1 MEIVLEIVICDD
13 DAEFLNKAHES
24 VLKTAKEN
32 DIFCSITLLCS
43 DAELIEYFQD
53 RSADIIITDIDMP
66 DKSDLKSN
74 AYEMSGF
81 KAAQKIQREHPET
94 EIIFLTAHE
103 ELAYQSFRYRPFSF
117 VSKRDL
123 QMLDEDLKEL
133 FEKLINRKTES
144 LSVPLIID
152 KKIYMIDKN
161 KIMYF
166 KSDRHYINAYTADGK
181 EAAYRCSI
189 NEAYKQLSKSFFIFI
204 HRSYLVNCRFIKL
217 FNTQYIT
224 LTGGEKIALT
234 RNEEK
239 IREAQIIFSNYKR
252 SLR

>member
-53 RSADIIITDIDMP
+53 RSADIIIT
-66 DKSDLKSN
+66 
-74 AYEMSGF
+74 
-81 KAAQKIQREHPET
+81 HTET

-189 NEAYKQLSKSFFIFI
+189 KDAYKQLSKSFFIFI